1 MKKLQLL
8 AISAALCAGAA
19 HAAPDAPKAPEA
31 GIAKIFTHD
40 VIGANVSQLEKIA
53 GKPVAV
59 DKKAGTQ
66 RYKVGACEVTAYMKG
81 EKTASLE
88 METSP
93 QCTFDL
99 AQIFDSAPK
108 GTWVHTLNY
117 GTAYIELGEGRFTAD
132 CLAGCSGTPSVYMTW
147 EGPHSDN
154 FLQLRL
160 QTELRDKNAKTA
172 AAMWTRYLREKE
184 STEYLETKRFNT
196 DSTYDE
202 IAALALS
209 AVTITRI
216 RIGHGIVKED

>member
-8 AISAALCAGAA
+8 TISAALCAGSAYA
-19 HAAPDAPKAPEA
+19 APEA
-31 GIAKIFTHD
+31 EIAKIFTQD
-40 VIGANVSQLEKIA
+40 VIGAKVSQLEKIA
-53 GKPVAV
+53 GKPVAT

-66 RYKVGACEVTAYMKG
+66 RYKVGVCEVTAYVQG
-81 EKTASLE
+81 GKTASLE
-88 METSP
+88 MATSP

-99 AQIFDSAPK
+99 AQIFDSAPQ
-108 GTWVHTLNY
+108 GTLVHELNY
-117 GTAYIELGEGRFTAD
+117 GTAYKELGEGRFTAD
-132 CLAGCSGTPSVYMTW
+132 CLGECSGTPSVYMTW

-172 AAMWTRYLREKE
+172 ADAWARYLRGKE

-196 DSTYDE
+196 DATYDE

-209 AVTITRI
+209 GIPITRI
-216 RIGHGIVKED
+216 RVGHGIVKEN